1 VNKLKQIWQQFWQQM
16 NTQELGTPGEIAES
30 GAEVSK
36 AALEFMIELGFDII
50 PGGKVLAAGLSFV
63 GITRKGVNLLRGTQ
77 EPNLEQWVA
86 IAFPLAYIQ
95 SFDTLVQTNDWL
107 QQKLQQILQ
116 QKIDDELSSQEVRQQ
131 FNQLGEFQLDKDLAE
146 EALTYFPESKLGQ
159 ALNQQLSIY
168 LQQEVRINEHKT
180 APIVDNYTA
189 SIVTGW
195 VAWGTH
201 ECVKSLLKYEPENFV
216 KPLSLTIAAAQET
229 RATKKYSGIESY
241 LKEQI
246 SPNPSNQV
254 LLERWKVIGEE
265 FKIPDI
271 YVPLKAQLVD
281 TNEKV
286 NKQAAPNDLESW
298 AKDQLTNPNKNGQ
311 VMFIQGGPGR
321 GKSVFCRMFAE
332 WVRQHLH
339 PIWTPVLIRLRDIN
353 AFDPDIKKTLRAAVN
368 ADFAESNDGWLTDPN
383 TRFLFLLDGFDELRM
398 EGRTTKGI
406 EEFLKQVG
414 NFQERCQQNS
424 QPGHRFLVTGR
435 ESALQGIE
443 RFLPSNL
450 ERVEISQMDDQLQQQ
465 WFSKWKQL
473 FDKNLLDQ
481 KKDNAKAFQE
491 FLQAQSCPKQVQQL
505 AKEPLLLYLLA
516 AMHRDGQITDQMFE
530 GVSSAKAKI
539 LIYQKTLDWVLTQQR
554 PKDLNRD
561 LTALETEGL
570 RRILAEAGLC
580 VTQTGGE
587 FTSIKHI
594 DERLK
599 FDDDAKELLEEAQKR
614 IENPLRNALAA
625 FYLRPTSATGE
636 KEGAVEFVHKSFGE
650 FLCAQRLRDSLVN
663 WVSGE
668 QRYERWKYSTRK
680 DQLEKEIY
688 DLLGY
693 GGLTQEIV
701 DYLMAL
707 LVPNSG
713 EKFQPTQ
720 FQHLFERLKDFYHDW
735 CEGRFINAYRNNL
748 LDEEHQDN
756 LPQNKMMQLQKYGS
770 KLGLREVDI
779 YTGLNAMILLLELH
793 RYAQS
798 SDELK
803 DKIVFYPCGQQDTQD
818 FDEQRL
824 SCIISYSNSIAIDT
838 FLRTVGVFLSG
849 ANLSGANLSGAD
861 LSDAI
866 FTSANLSGA
875 NLSGAIF
882 TSAIFTSANLS
893 DANLSGAIFTSANFS
908 DAKLN
913 RANLSGANLSDA
925 NLSGAK
931 LRSAKLSSA
940 KLSSADLS
948 SAYLRSADLSNA
960 DLSGADLSD
969 AGLSRANLRS
979 AYLSRA
985 NLRSADLSD
994 ADLSGADLR
1003 RAKLSSADLS
1013 NADLSSADLSRA
1025 ILSSAILS
1033 SADLS
1038 RADLSDAD
1046 LSSAILSSA
1055 ILSST
1060 DLSSAD
1066 LSRAKLRSVDLSRA
1080 ILSRADLSHADLTN
1094 ITWGYDIKREGVR
1107 GLETAVNKPEGF

>member
-1 VNKLKQIWQQFWQQM
+1 M
-16 NTQELGTPGEIAES
+16 NTQELGTPGDMAES

-36 AALEFMIELGFDII
+36 AALEFMIALGLLASV
-50 PGGKVLAAGLSFV
+50 PAAPVVAAGLSFV
-63 GITRKGVNLLRGTQ
+63 GITRKGLNLLRGTQ

-107 QQKLQQILQ
+107 RQKLQLLQ
-116 QKIDDELSSQEVRQQ
+116 QKNDDELSSQEVRQQ
-131 FNQLGEFQLDKDLAE
+131 LDQLGEFQLDKDLAE

-168 LQQEVRINEHKT
+168 LQQEFRINDEDKAAYLQQKVRINDEDKA

-229 RATKKYSGIESY
+229 RVTKKYSGIESY

-246 SPNPSNQV
+246 SPNPSNPV

-271 YVPLKAQLVD
+271 YVPLKTQLVNSNG
-281 TNEKV
+281 TPV
-286 NKQAAPNDLESW
+286 DLENW
-298 AKDQLTNPNKNGQ
+298 AKNHLRNPDKNGQ

-321 GKSVFCRMFAE
+321 GKSVFCRMFAD

-339 PIWTPVLIRLRDIN
+339 PIWTPVLIRLRDIH
-353 AFDPDIKKTLRAAVN
+353 AFYPDIKKTLRAAVN
-368 ADFAESNDGWLTDPN
+368 ADFAESDDGWLTDSN

-406 EEFLKQVG
+406 EEFLQQVG
-414 NFQERCQQNS
+414 NFQKSCQQNP
-424 QPGHRFLVTGR
+424 QLGHRFLVTGR

-443 RFLPSNL
+443 RFIPPNL
-450 ERVEISQMDDQLQQQ
+450 ERVEISLMDDQLQQQ

-473 FDKNLLDQ
+473 FDKNLLDK
-481 KKDNAKAFQE
+481 KKDNAKAFQK
-491 FLQAQSCPKQVQQL
+491 FLQAQSCPERVQQL

-539 LIYQKTLDWVLTQQR
+539 LIYQKTLDWVLTKQR
-554 PKDLNRD
+554 PKDLNRE
-561 LTALETEGL
+561 LTTLETEGL

-587 FTSIKHI
+587 FTLIKHI
-594 DERLK
+594 EERLK

-614 IENPLRNALAA
+614 IGENPLRNALAA
-625 FYLRPTSATGE
+625 FYLRPTSATSE

-668 QRYERWKYSTRK
+668 QRFGRWKYSTRK

-707 LVPNSG
+707 LVPDSE

-720 FQHLFERLKDFYHDW
+720 FECLFERLKDFYHDW
-735 CEGRFINAYRNNL
+735 CEGRFINVHPKNP

-779 YTGLNAMILLLELH
+779 YTGLNVMILLLELH

-798 SDELK
+798 SDELE
-803 DKIVFYPCGQQDTQD
+803 DKIAFHPCGQQNTKD
-818 FDEQRL
+818 FDNQRL
-824 SCIISYSNSIAIDT
+824 SCIISYSNSIAIGT
-838 FLRTVGVFLSG
+838 FLRIAGVFLSGANLSDADLSNADLSGADLSGAILSG

-861 LSDAI
+861 LSGANLSGANLSGAILSGAILSGAILNDANLR
-866 FTSANLSGA
+866 SANLSGA
-875 NLSGAIF
+875 NLSGADLR
-882 TSAIFTSANLS
+882 SADLRSANLS
-893 DANLSGAIFTSANFS
+893 RANLSGADLSRAIVSGANLSRANLSGAIVSGAI
-908 DAKLN
+908 
-913 RANLSGANLSDA
+913 LSGAI
-925 NLSGAK
+925 LSGA
-931 LRSAKLSSA
+931 
-940 KLSSADLS
+940 
-948 SAYLRSADLSNA
+948 
-960 DLSGADLSD
+960 
-969 AGLSRANLRS
+969 
-979 AYLSRA
+979 
-985 NLRSADLSD
+985 
-994 ADLSGADLR
+994 
-1003 RAKLSSADLS
+1003 
-1013 NADLSSADLSRA
+1013 
-1025 ILSSAILS
+1025 I
-1033 SADLS
+1033 
-1038 RADLSDAD
+1038 
-1046 LSSAILSSA
+1046 
-1055 ILSST
+1055 
-1060 DLSSAD
+1060 
-1066 LSRAKLRSVDLSRA
+1066 LSRA
-1080 ILSRADLSHADLTN
+1080 ILSRADLSGANLSRANLSDANLSDANLRSANLSGANLTN
-1094 ITWGYDIKREGVR
+1094 IIWNQDTKREDVR
-1107 GLETAVNKPEGF
+1107 GLETAVNKPEAF